1 MSRTK
6 LTLDEANALWEQYS
20 MAQAVLY
27 EAVESDGYIPESK
40 DFDRVLL
47 VRERELR
54 KQFPWD
60 EMVDAIGG

>member
-1 MSRTK
+1 MSWTK

-20 MAQAVLY
+20 IAQAVLY
-27 EAVESDGYIPESK
+27 EAVESDGYVPESK

-47 VRERELR
+47 TRERELR

-60 EMVDAIGG
+60 EMVDAIGE